1 MSYEIIDIHPTES
14 GQNIEVEWS
23 DGKFRYVQSF
33 PLDVTSERIDKQTE
47 ILAPR
52 REAVKER
59 CHDLRQH
66 YRLD

>member
-1 MSYEIIDIHPTES
+1 MYEIIDIPPTET

-33 PLDVTSERIDKQTE
+33 PVDVTSERIDKLTE

-59 CHDLRQH
+59 CHDLGQH

>member
-1 MSYEIIDIHPTES
+1 MYEIIDIRPTET

-23 DGKFRYVQSF
+23 DGKFRYSQSF
-33 PLDVTSERIDKQTE
+33 PTDVTPERIDKLTE
-47 ILAPR
+47 ILSPR
-52 REAVKER
+52 REVVKER